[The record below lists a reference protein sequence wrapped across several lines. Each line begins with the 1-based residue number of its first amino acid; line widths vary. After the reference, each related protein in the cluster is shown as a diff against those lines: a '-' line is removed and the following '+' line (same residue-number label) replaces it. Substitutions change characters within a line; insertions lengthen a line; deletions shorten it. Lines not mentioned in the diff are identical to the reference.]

1 MQSFFKQEGQD
12 FLKSKKKKKRKKGS
26 KTELLSENKLGG
38 QFYSK

>member
-12 FLKSKKKKKRKKGS
+12 FLKSKKKKKGS

>member
-12 FLKSKKKKKRKKGS
+12 FLKSKKKKKKGS